1 MTMKNIRKQ
10 VQQILDGSA
19 AQIRGEG
26 ERVAKKV
33 RATVDATR
41 TLGLKKISELA
52 GDLSP
57 ADLMSRFG
65 SLTFTELFERI
76 RKSELAR
83 HADVI
88 RQEVLAFLRLPT
100 SDQMESLQASVD
112 KLTKEVAALKA
123 LRGEVKTLQGDLKAL
138 KTAAQKGEKTPE
150 PTAG

>member
-83 HADVI
+83 HGDVI

>member
-83 HADVI
+83 HGDVI

-138 KTAAQKGEKTPE
+138 KTAAKKGEKTPE